1 MLLPRF
7 TLRTILVAITASAL
21 FFVLIGAGYRG
32 QMWAWGAAIGVASLG
47 VSLIVQAALFGFV
60 RSCARLSKT
69 RFDSAVPTV
78 DSGDEVTAR

>member
-32 QMWAWGAAIGVASLG
+32 QMWAWGAAIGVASLA
-47 VSLIVQAALFGFV
+47 VTLVVQAALFGFV
-60 RSCARLSKT
+60 WSCARLSKT
-69 RFDSAVPTV
+69 RFDSTVPTA
-78 DSGDEVTAR
+78 DAGGEGAAR